1 MTDMPP
7 DVQVAHDAL
16 NDRQRNFAREYAI
29 DFNGHQAALRAGYA
43 ERGAKAQASRLLTN
57 VNLVA
62 YVKYLTEQKAES
74 QKFDANRL
82 LAEATELF
90 ESAKRAAI
98 EHGEDGS
105 SPDPAMYNA
114 ARGFLDTI
122 GKHIDVQAFKER
134 LDVNMKTDHADV
146 IEEALNRAERGR
158 KPRERA
164 DGS

>member
-1 MTDMPP
+1 MADMPP
-7 DVQVAHDAL
+7 DIQAAHDAL
-16 NDRQRNFAREYAI
+16 NERQLNFAREYAI
-29 DFNGHQAALRAGYA
+29 DFNGHQAAVRAGYA
-43 ERGAKAQASRLLTN
+43 ERGARQQANRLLTN
-57 VNLVA
+57 VHIVA
-62 YVKYLTEQKAES
+62 YVKYLTESKADR
-74 QKFDANRL
+74 QKFDADRL
-82 LAEATELF
+82 LAEAVELF
-90 ESAKRAAI
+90 ESAKQAAI

-114 ARGFLDTI
+114 ARALLDTI

-164 DGS
+164 DES